1 MILAILQARLSSSR
15 LPGKVLKP
23 IMGKPM
29 LAYQLERLAR
39 CKKIDHLIVAT
50 SDHPEDQAIADLCNE
65 LNVSCFHGPLED
77 VLARFYLAAEKYQP
91 THIVRLT
98 GDCPLADPEL
108 IDELITLHVEGG
120 YDYCSNCHIPS
131 YPDGLDAE
139 ILTYQ
144 SLKTIYQLAQT
155 PAEHE
160 HVTYYVH
167 QHKADFNI
175 GLLSRTPSLAQLRWT
190 VDEPADFELVKHI
203 YERLYPLNP
212 NFRTND
218 ILSLIERE
226 PELATLNTQHQRN
239 EGLARSLE
247 KESHQ

>member
-1 MILAILQARLSSSR
+1 MILAILQVRFSSSR
-15 LPGKVLKP
+15 LPGKILKP

-144 SLKTIYQLAQT
+144 SLKTIYQHAQT

-160 HVTYYVH
+160 HVTYYIH

>member
-1 MILAILQARLSSSR
+1 MILAILQVRFSSSR

-39 CKKIDHLIVAT
+39 CKKIDRLIVAT
-50 SDHPEDQAIADLCNE
+50 SDHPEDQAIANLCNE
-65 LNVSCFHGPLED
+65 LNISCFHGPLED
-77 VLARFYLAAEKYQP
+77 VLARFYLATEKYQP

-98 GDCPLADPEL
+98 GDCPLADPAV
-108 IDELITLHVEGG
+108 IDELISLHLEGG
-120 YDYCSNCHIPS
+120 YDYSSNCHIPS

-144 SLKTIYQLAQT
+144 SLKTIYQQAQT

-160 HVTYYVH
+160 HVTYYIH

-175 GLLSRTPSLAQLRWT
+175 GLLSRTPSLAHLRWT
-190 VDEPADFELVKHI
+190 VDEPADFELVKYI

-212 NFRTND
+212 NFSTND

>member
-1 MILAILQARLSSSR
+1 MILAILQVRFSSSR

-29 LAYQLERLAR
+29 LGYQLERLAR
-39 CKKIDHLIVAT
+39 CKKIDQLIVAT
-50 SDHPEDQAIADLCNE
+50 SDHPEDQVISDLCDE

-98 GDCPLADPEL
+98 GDCPLADPAL
-108 IDELITLHVEGG
+108 IDELITLHLEGG
-120 YDYCSNCHIPS
+120 YDYSSNCHIPS

-144 SLKTIYQLAQT
+144 SLKTIYQHAQT

-160 HVTYYVH
+160 HVTYYIH

-203 YERLYPLNP
+203 YEHLYPLNP
-212 NFRTND
+212 NFCTND

>member
-1 MILAILQARLSSSR
+1 MILAILQVRFSSSR

-39 CKKIDHLIVAT
+39 CKKIDRLIVAT
-50 SDHPEDQAIADLCNE
+50 SDHPEDQAIAHLCNE
-65 LNVSCFHGPLED
+65 LNISCFHGPLED
-77 VLARFYLAAEKYQP
+77 VLARFYLAAEQYQP
-91 THIVRLT
+91 THVVRLT
-98 GDCPLADPEL
+98 GDCPLADPAV
-108 IDELITLHVEGG
+108 IDELITLHLEGG
-120 YDYCSNCHIPS
+120 YDYSSNCHIPS

-144 SLKTIYQLAQT
+144 SLKTIYQQAQT

-167 QHKADFNI
+167 QHKAEFNI

-203 YERLYPLNP
+203 YEHLYPLNP
-212 NFRTND
+212 NFSTND